1 MAGTDGRRALRKDF
15 IENFLIPV
23 PPLEVQEKLVK
34 DLKEEQEIIN
44 WQKQS
49 INLLKKKEQKF
60 LNSFWDD

>member
-1 MAGTDGRRALRKDF
+1 MTGTTGRQRVRQEFVEDY
-15 IENFLIPV
+15 LIPV

-49 INLLKKKEQKF
+49 INLLKKKQQAF
-60 LNSFWDD
+60 LNSL

>member
-1 MAGTDGRRALRKDF
+1 LRIKL
-15 IENFLIPV
+15 NLK
-23 PPLEVQEKLVK
+23 KLVK

-44 WQKQS
+44 LQKQS